1 MSNTYEETQA
11 HLDAVEELASEAE
24 YQSVEDF
31 LEYCMDDER
40 KVFNHVELRA
50 LALNTKTSGSKV
62 RAELEAYGLSLG
74 SRPNV
79 KKTRGFST
87 NSNDRYYGAGSCQAH
102 GGSGKD
108 QILGFAGRR
117 G

>member
-1 MSNTYEETQA
+1 MEKNTYQEKQD
-11 HLDAVEELASEAE
+11 HLDLVHELAGEPE
-24 YQSVEDF
+24 YKSVEDF
-31 LEYCMDDER
+31 VEFCMEDER

-62 RAELEAYGLSLG
+62 REELEAYGLSLG

-79 KKTRGFST
+79 KKTRGFTT
-87 NSNDRYYGAGSCQAH
+87 NQHDRWQVSGNH
-102 GGSGKD
+102 GGSGSS
-108 QILGFAGRR
+108 QILGFAGAK